1 VKILVAED
9 DRVACRMLESV
20 LAEWGYHVTAVGDGL
35 AALRELS
42 GPDAPQL
49 AILDWLMPG
58 IDGSEV
64 CRRLRAEPIPR
75 PFYLIM
81 LTIKGSRADV
91 ITGLRAGADDYI
103 AKPFDP
109 GELEARLQVGRRML
123 GLQRSLEARVRQ
135 LEEAML
141 QVKQLRGLLPICM
154 YCKKIRDEENY
165 WEQVEAY
172 LAAHSEAV
180 FSHSICPHCYESIVK
195 PELRA
200 LAGEPPP
207 EGPA

>member
-1 VKILVAED
+1 VNILVAED
-9 DRVACRMLESV
+9 DRVARRMLETI
-20 LAEWGYHVTAVGDGL
+20 LTEWGYQVTTVGDGL
-35 AALRELS
+35 AALQELS
-42 GPDAPQL
+42 RPDAPQL
-49 AILDWLMPG
+49 AILDWVMPG
-58 IDGSEV
+58 IDGREV
-64 CRRLRAEPIPR
+64 CRRIRAEPNPR

-81 LTIKGSRADV
+81 LTVKGSREDV
-91 ITGLRAGADDYI
+91 IAGLCAGADDYI

-123 GLQRSLEARVRQ
+123 GLQRSLAARVHQ
-135 LEEAML
+135 LEEALL

-172 LAAHSEAV
+172 LAAHSGAK

-200 LAGEPPP
+200 LSGEPPD
-207 EGPA
+207 

>member
-1 VKILVAED
+1 MKVLVAED
-9 DRVACRMLESV
+9 DRVARRMLETV
-20 LAEWGYHVTAVGDGL
+20 LSEWGYEVTAVGDGL
-35 AALRELS
+35 AALQALARA
-42 GPDAPQL
+42 DAPQL
-49 AILDWLMPG
+49 AILDWVMPG

-64 CRRLRAEPIPR
+64 CRRVRSEPYPR

-81 LTIKGSRADV
+81 LTVKRGREDV
-91 ITGLRAGADDYI
+91 IAGLQAGADDYI

-123 GLQRSLEARVRQ
+123 GLQRSLAARVRQ
-135 LEEAML
+135 LEEAMQ
-141 QVKQLRGLLPICM
+141 QVKQLRGLLPMCM

-172 LAAHSEAV
+172 LAAHSEAT

-195 PELRA
+195 PELQA
-200 LAGEPPP
+200 LSDK
-207 EGPA
+207 

>member
-1 VKILVAED
+1 VNILVAED
-9 DRVACRMLESV
+9 DRVARRMLETI
-20 LAEWGYHVTAVGDGL
+20 LTEWGYQVTAVEDGL
-35 AALRELS
+35 AALQELS
-42 GPDAPQL
+42 RPDAPQL
-49 AILDWLMPG
+49 AILDWVMPG
-58 IDGSEV
+58 IDGREV
-64 CRRLRAEPIPR
+64 CRRIRAEPNPR
-75 PFYLIM
+75 PCYLIM
-81 LTIKGSRADV
+81 LTVKGSREDV
-91 ITGLRAGADDYI
+91 ISGLRAGADDYI

-123 GLQRSLEARVRQ
+123 GLQRSLAARVHQ

-165 WEQVEAY
+165 WEQVDAY
-172 LAAHSEAV
+172 LTAHSEAV

-200 LAGEPPP
+200 LSGEAA
-207 EGPA
+207 EET

>member
-1 VKILVAED
+1 VNILVAED
-9 DRVACRMLESV
+9 DRVARRMLETI
-20 LAEWGYHVTAVGDGL
+20 LTEWGYQVTAVEDGL
-35 AALRELS
+35 AALQELS
-42 GPDAPQL
+42 RPDAPQL
-49 AILDWLMPG
+49 AILDWVMPG
-58 IDGSEV
+58 IDGREV
-64 CRRLRAEPIPR
+64 CRRIRAEPNPR
-75 PFYLIM
+75 PCYLIM
-81 LTIKGSRADV
+81 LTVKGSREDV
-91 ITGLRAGADDYI
+91 ISGLRAGADDYI

-123 GLQRSLEARVRQ
+123 GLQRSLAARVHQ

-165 WEQVEAY
+165 WEQVDAY
-172 LAAHSEAV
+172 LTAHSEAV

-200 LAGEPPP
+200 LSGEAA
-207 EGPA
+207 EEA